1 MNPGWLLARNFNA
14 ASVPWVR
21 SKNASSVPCY
31 HYLIT
36 LFLPFHSAIV
46 GPEVSLY
53 LIKGLTSKI
62 KVKTFSSLFH
72 PGGAAVVSCDHFR
85 RHLQLPGRQLGV
97 LRSGPLLGRDDV
109 IGRLPGVRNPAQ
121 SAPAESAQRFQAR
134 AHICVVRTR
143 ACVSVELQI
152 FTSNFPVCLIRCQ
165 GKLRALK
172 ISTVR

>member
-1 MNPGWLLARNFNA
+1 ML
-14 ASVPWVR
+14 S
-21 SKNASSVPCY
+21 PCY

-36 LFLPFHSAIV
+36 LFLPFQSAIV

-134 AHICVVRTR
+134 AHICVVRTW
-143 ACVSVELQI
+143 ACVSVELQLSLFVWLDARGSLI
-152 FTSNFPVCLIRCQ
+152 IQLDLEHWGQVHLDRKWALSHLSNYLHNI
-165 GKLRALK
+165 
-172 ISTVR
+172 ISY